1 MQKHE
6 YNKWQMEQIRKGLL
20 DGLNINSYLNPS
32 IDWIKMREIRFN
44 LLNNC

>member
-1 MQKHE
+1 
-6 YNKWQMEQIRKGLL
+6 MEQIRKGLL